1 MQVWQLYGRLAKE
14 HADQLRSKLDVETAV
29 VILLQ
34 VCWLFIYCLLSYCT
48 LQSNHELL
56 YEVI

>member
-34 VCWLFIYCLLSYCT
+34 VCFFRFFLI
-48 LQSNHELL
+48 N
-56 YEVI
+56 